1 MPRVAYILHW
11 FPEPTET
18 FIFNEVVGLHE
29 TGLPVR
35 VYTLYGELS
44 ADLSPE
50 MRSAP
55 VPTERLGIGAVTEI
69 PAHLLFWKRRDPI
82 RFQQVFRRVLMRRW
96 SDLENTAENWWA
108 FFCGFLF
115 ARRFEETRIDHIH
128 APWANGPATA
138 AWVASILTGT
148 PFSFAVHATDIYPP
162 DGALREKMAACSFI
176 RSENGANV
184 DYLGAFAPTSLSKV
198 HRVYSGHPIRSTRAA
213 PVSMVPPYRIM
224 ALGRLIPKKGF
235 DVLIRASGILRERGV
250 DLRLVLGGSG
260 RCRSDLENLA
270 GRLGLGDRVE
280 FRGFVP
286 QHLVPEFLASGDVFV
301 MPSIVDASG
310 DRDGLP
316 NVILEALL
324 QGVPVV
330 ASDVCAIGEAVRD
343 GETGV
348 LVTQGDP
355 VVLADAIEAM
365 LLDRGRALQMAREGR
380 AMVIREFDLQA
391 SCRKMLQL
399 FTEHTPGL
407 SRQSESSAFRTLS
420 FEQNPL

>member
-18 FIFNEVVGLHE
+18 FIFNEVLGLQE
-29 TGLPVR
+29 LGLPIR
-35 VYTLYGELS
+35 AYTLYGQLS
-44 ADLSPE
+44 ADLSPD
-50 MRSAP
+50 MRTHR
-55 VPTERLGIGAVTEI
+55 VPTERLGIPAVTRI
-69 PAHLLFWKRRDPI
+69 PSHVRYWKSRDPA

-96 SDLENTAENWWA
+96 RDLENTAENWWA
-108 FFCGFLF
+108 FFCGFPL
-115 ARRFEETRIDHIH
+115 ARRFEESGTDHIH

-138 AWVASILTGT
+138 AWVASILTGI

-162 DGALREKMAACSFI
+162 DGALMEKIAACTFV

-184 DYLGAFAPTSLSKV
+184 DYLGTLAPTFLSRI
-198 HRVYSGHPIRSTRAA
+198 HRVYSGHPVRSAVTA
-213 PVSMVPPYRIM
+213 PVPMAPPYRVL

-235 DVLIRASGILRERGV
+235 DVLIRACGILRERGL

-260 RCRSDLENLA
+260 RCRSDLEDLA
-270 GRLGLGDRVE
+270 GKLGLGDRVE
-280 FRGFVP
+280 LRGFVP

-301 MPSIVDASG
+301 MPSVVDSTG

-330 ASDVCAIGEAVRD
+330 ASDVCAIREAVRD
-343 GETGV
+343 GETGF
-348 LVTQGDP
+348 LVPQGDP
-355 VVLADAIEAM
+355 LTLADAIQEM
-365 LLDRGRALQMAREGR
+365 LKDRERALQTAREGR
-380 AMVIREFDLQA
+380 AMVLREFDLRA

-399 FTEHTPGL
+399 FTEHTPGQAKKP
-407 SRQSESSAFRTLS
+407 QSSSHGTTS
-420 FEQNPL
+420 FG

>member
-18 FIFNEVVGLHE
+18 FIFNEVVGLQDM
-29 TGLPVR
+29 GLPMR
-35 VYTLYGELS
+35 VYSLYGELS
-44 ADLSPE
+44 ADLSPD
-50 MRSAP
+50 MRAAR
-55 VPTERLGIGAVTEI
+55 VPTERLGIPAVTEI
-69 PAHLLFWKRRDPI
+69 PSQMRFWKKRDPV

-108 FFCGFLF
+108 FFCGFLL
-115 ARRFEETRIDHIH
+115 ARRFEETGIDHIH
-128 APWANGPATA
+128 APWANGPATS
-138 AWVASILTGT
+138 AWVASILTGM

-162 DGALREKMAACSFI
+162 DGALMEKIAACSFI

-184 DYLGAFAPTSLSKV
+184 DYLGALAPAFLSKM
-198 HRVYSGHPIRSTRAA
+198 HRVYSGHPIRPTVTA
-213 PVSMVPPYRIM
+213 PVPMAPPYRIL

-235 DVLIRASGILRERGV
+235 DILIRACGILRERGI
-250 DLRLVLGGSG
+250 DLRLVVGGSG

-270 GRLGLGDRVE
+270 GKLGLGDRVE

-286 QHLVPEFLASGDVFV
+286 QHLVPEFLASGDIFV
-301 MPSIVDASG
+301 MPSIVDATG

-324 QGVPVV
+324 QGLPAVG
-330 ASDVCAIGEAVRD
+330 SDVCAIREAVRD
-343 GETGV
+343 GETGF
-348 LVTQGDP
+348 LVPQGDP
-355 VVLADAIEAM
+355 LALADAIQEI
-365 LLDRGRALQMAREGR
+365 LKDSGRALQMAREGR

-399 FTEHTPGL
+399 FTEHTPGP
-407 SRQSESSAFRTLS
+407 SKKSQSSSNGTPS
-420 FEQNPL
+420 FG